1 MVLHSEFLSEIGLD
15 EHFFAAESR
24 PGRTFREEAAELMER
39 YAAACAEFGCSPE
52 SEVLLRFHLSDVVNQ
67 AAFLKEML
75 KGRQAFLSF
84 VGQPPAEGSRL
95 ALEAWHWKGDI
106 RKSLCADSLDVLLRN
121 YKAFWFHVPE
131 LHGQG
136 SLAQTLEEF
145 ELLKSYLADRSV
157 TVESGTVRTWLY
169 CRDVDNNY
177 KGLVKARNDFF
188 SRNGLNKE
196 THFIAS
202 TGIEGQASE
211 PSRIVAMD
219 SISYAGLRTGQQIW
233 LSAPE
238 HLSPTTLYGVSF
250 ERGTRLVFGDRS
262 HYLISGTASIDG
274 NGAVVHPFDVARQTE
289 RLLENVGALLESSG
303 GKLSDLRAA
312 AVYLRDPADSGVVRS
327 ILKEALPPGFPFVTV
342 RAPVCRPAWLVEMEC
357 FGVNAGGNAAF
368 PEFL

>member
-1 MVLHSEFLSEIGLD
+1 MVLHSEFLSEPGLD

-24 PGRTFREEAAELMER
+24 PGRTFREEAGELLER
-39 YAAACAEFGCSPE
+39 YSAACAEFGCSPE

-67 AAFLKEML
+67 ASFLKEIL
-75 KGRQAFLSF
+75 KDRESFLSI
-84 VGQPPAEGSRL
+84 VGQPPAGGGRL
-95 ALEAWHWKGDI
+95 ALEAWHWKGEL
-106 RKSLCADSLDVLLRN
+106 RKSLRAGSLDVLLRN
-121 YKAFWFHVPE
+121 YRAFWFRVPE

-145 ELLKSYLADRSV
+145 ECLKKYLADRTV

-177 KGLVKARNDFF
+177 AGLVKARNDFF
-188 SRNGLNKE
+188 SRNGLNRE

-202 TGIEGQASE
+202 TGIEGQSAE
-211 PSRIVAMD
+211 PSRITAMD
-219 SISYAGLRTGQQIW
+219 SISYAGLLPGQRIW

-250 ERGTRLVFGDRS
+250 ERGTRLMFGDRS
-262 HYLISGTASIDG
+262 HYIVSGTASIDR

-289 RLLENVGALLESSG
+289 RLLENVAALLESSG
-303 GKLSDLRAA
+303 GTLADLRSA

-327 ILKEALPPGFPFVTV
+327 VLKEALPPGFPFVTV

-357 FGVNAGGNAAF
+357 FGVNDKGDAAF
-368 PEFL
+368 PNFR